1 VHGSPGTAL
10 TRHDFCLSR
19 KAEAGAR
26 NVADP
31 KVIGPRRRLGT
42 APAPAAPLKSQSKTL
57 SRLRA
62 ENRHQS
68 DRLHQQGVELR
79 QQGAAIQR
87 LRKQVEGGG

>member
-1 VHGSPGTAL
+1 VQ
-10 TRHDFCLSR
+10 SR
-19 KAEAGAR
+19 AFLAGVSGKQISGPTKAVVVNAG
-26 NVADP
+26 
-31 KVIGPRRRLGT
+31 GRLGT

-68 DRLHQQGVELR
+68 DRLHQQSVELR